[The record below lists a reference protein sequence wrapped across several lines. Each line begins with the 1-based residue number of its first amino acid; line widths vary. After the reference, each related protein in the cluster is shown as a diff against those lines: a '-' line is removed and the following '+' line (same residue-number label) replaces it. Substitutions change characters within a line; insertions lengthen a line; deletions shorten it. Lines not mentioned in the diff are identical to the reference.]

1 MEVICNR
8 KVLHRAL
15 QAVSRAVS
23 GRSTLP
29 ILSNVLLKASD
40 KGLSLLTTDL
50 EIWMECLLPAAGG
63 KQAGGG
69 VEVGESGSITVPARM
84 LGEVV
89 GNLPEATVQL
99 RGDEQGNLQLSCGA
113 SRYEIRGL
121 PAEEYPAFPEVGKE
135 IAFEVRQELLQSLI
149 EKTVFAA
156 STDETRAILTGALLS
171 GEGKQLRMVA
181 TDSYRLSLKQIEID
195 GKGVKAVKVIVPAR
209 ALRELA
215 RFLDHGQGEE
225 KVEVRVGASQ
235 ILFRLAESG
244 DETPGV
250 LSLVGRL
257 VEGQFPNFEKVIP
270 KEHERRIT
278 INRED
283 FLATI
288 KRCIILARTEAMKL
302 IFEPKKEKMI
312 VRAESADYGNVRE
325 EVPISL
331 EGEEI
336 QIAFNGEYLQQALE
350 AMTGKTVGLDL
361 GGPLSPGLLQPAD
374 DPDHTCIVMPM
385 QIL

>member
-29 ILSNVLLKASD
+29 ILANVLLKATD
-40 KGLSLLTTDL
+40 KGFSLLTTDL
-50 EIWMECLLPAAGG
+50 EIWMECLLPAATA
-63 KQAGGG
+63 KKAGA
-69 VEVGESGSITVPARM
+69 VEVGEIGAITVPARM

-99 RGDEQGNLQLSCGA
+99 RGDEQGNLQLTCGA
-113 SRYEIRGL
+113 SHYEIRGL

-135 IAFEVRQELLQSLI
+135 SAFDIRQGQLQGLI
-149 EKTVFAA
+149 DKTVYAA

-171 GEGKQLRMVA
+171 VEGKKLRMVA
-181 TDSYRLSLKQIEID
+181 TDSYRLSLKEIETD
-195 GKGVKAVKVIVPAR
+195 GKGAKDVKVIIPAR

-215 RFLDHGQGEE
+215 RFLDHGKAEE

-235 ILFRLAESG
+235 ILFRLAETG
-244 DETPGV
+244 DDTPGV

-278 INRED
+278 LSRED

-302 IFEPKKEKMI
+302 IFEPQKDKMI

-331 EGEEI
+331 EGESL
-336 QIAFNGEYLQQALE
+336 QVAFNGEYFQQALE
-350 AMTGKTVGLDL
+350 SMSGKTVWMDL
-361 GGPLSPGLLQPAD
+361 GGPLSPGLLKPVD
-374 DPDHTCIVMPM
+374 DPEHTCIVMPM

>member
-29 ILSNVLLKASD
+29 ILANVLLKATD

-50 EIWMECLLPAAGG
+50 EIWMECLLPAASG
-63 KQAGGG
+63 KKAGA
-69 VEVGESGSITVPARM
+69 VEVGEIGAITVPARM

-99 RGDEQGNLQLSCGA
+99 KGDEQGNLQLTCGA
-113 SRYEIRGL
+113 SHYEIRGL

-135 IAFEVRQELLQSLI
+135 SAFDLRQGQLQDLI
-149 EKTVFAA
+149 DKTVYAA
-156 STDETRAILTGALLS
+156 STDETRAILTGALLVV
-171 GEGKQLRMVA
+171 EGKKLRMVA
-181 TDSYRLSLKQIEID
+181 TDSYRLSLKEIEAE
-195 GKGVKAVKVIVPAR
+195 GKGAKDVKVIIPAR

-215 RFLDHGQGEE
+215 RFLDHGKEKE
-225 KVEVRVGASQ
+225 KVEVRIGASQ
-235 ILFRLAESG
+235 ILFRLAETG
-244 DETPGV
+244 EETPGV

-270 KEHERRIT
+270 KERERRIT
-278 INRED
+278 LNRED

-288 KRCIILARTEAMKL
+288 KRCVILARTEAMKL
-302 IFEPKKEKMI
+302 IFEPQKDKMI

-325 EVPISL
+325 EVPINL
-331 EGEEI
+331 EGESL
-336 QIAFNGEYLQQALE
+336 QIAFNGEYFQQALE
-350 AMTGKTVGLDL
+350 SMSGKTVWMDL
-361 GGPLSPGLLQPAD
+361 GGPLSPGLLKPAD
-374 DPDHTCIVMPM
+374 DPEHTCIVMPM